1 MSNKLRIH
9 ATRTPRASFILPH
22 HQVTYDDMK
31 SAIELCNRWEKQ
43 CASNVAGK
51 KTWKKKMGKKGGKKK
66 GKHELKTID
75 KLWKDKTVLDMR
87 DAVKQFLNQV
97 SVLQVWPALITC
109 TSRMKKCSVAA
120 LNKTVMWSAGMQ
132 IGEYGGRMYDLV
144 YAVVQEFEHSN
155 NVTGMRKRLA
165 EYLAS
170 DVVSL
175 ILSKVEV
182 EENAQREGEGGGEQE
197 EEVDEEDYLNTAV
210 QGMEFVDLD
219 EESGMSDAN
228 APDSDVGGE
237 DDEW

>member
-51 KTWKKKMGKKGGKKK
+51 KTGKKKMGKKGGKKK